1 MGSTAKGLAG
11 VVVLLAAMAATAAG
25 VQVVEDNSA
34 QVLQHGKLKGA
45 AGRYVAELDKEVGR
59 IEEMA
64 GKSIDGAARAAQA
77 RKMVELKR
85 QGEAYGPAFSS
96 PLDRCMQAGVF
107 ARKYWDV
114 MTGTITTAAPGEALA
129 EYRKYSSACRLQIG
143 KTPKAE
149 VVLRAADGKPPFKG
163 CLRVMTPDEVPG
175 RSVLWACPKD
185 RVKV

>member
-1 MGSTAKGLAG
+1 MGSAAKGLAG
-11 VVVLLAAMAATAAG
+11 VAVLLAAMAATAAG

-34 QVLQHGKLKGA
+34 QLLQHSKQKDA

-59 IEEMA
+59 IEGMA

-77 RKMVELKR
+77 RKMAELKR

-96 PLDRCMQAGVF
+96 PLDRCMQAGGF

-129 EYRKYSSACRLQIG
+129 EYRKYSSACRLQVG

-163 CLRVMTPDEVPG
+163 CLRVMTPDEVTGKP
-175 RSVLWACPKD
+175 VLWACPKD
-185 RVKV
+185 RVKL